1 MRWARRSAIPLALLV
16 VLGEAASAD
25 EADPA
30 SPTSIPQ
37 ALPGAPPLPAPLRRR
52 LEAALTARGPD
63 YEPRTRQRA
72 PDGSPLYTNRLL
84 LEPSPYLQQHAHN
97 PVNWY
102 PWGDEAF
109 AEAKRSNRPVLVSIG
124 YSTCHWCHV
133 MEEESFDDPAVAS
146 YLNEHFVAVKVD
158 REIRPD
164 VDSIYMT
171 VARALNGSGGWP
183 LNVWVTPDRQ
193 PFFAGTYFPPD
204 DRGGRPGFA
213 RLLRSLKEIYEREPE
228 RIVETARL
236 LSERVR
242 AELRGPIATSTRLPR
257 AEVLERAAQLY
268 AQRVDRVWGGIG
280 VRQKFPSRVP
290 IRFLLGYHQRTGDP
304 EALQL
309 ASLTLEKM
317 ASGGI
322 HDQIGGGFH
331 RYATDPRWLVP
342 HFEKMLYDNALLAV
356 AYLEAWQ
363 VTERA
368 DFALVAR
375 TALDYLLRE
384 MRLPDG
390 GFASATDAD
399 SPNEEGELEEGSFFT
414 WTPNEVREVL
424 PPDQAAMAILY
435 YGVED
440 EGPVEG
446 RSVLHAWRT
455 PGQVAA
461 ELGLEPEVVERGLV
475 DARRRLHAVRSTRTP
490 PHRDEKVLVAWN
502 GLVISALAR
511 GGFAMDEPSWI
522 DAASRAAE
530 HLLDHV
536 GEGDRLYRVLQGGK
550 ASGPAFLEDYA
561 FLVAGL
567 LDLYEARPDP
577 RWLRRA
583 IGLQRSLEA
592 SYADLEGG
600 GYFRTASTAE
610 PLLAREKPAVDSA
623 LPSGNSVAAQNL
635 LRLFV
640 LTGHDAYLER
650 AGLLL
655 SGFAD
660 SLDRDPTRHAEL
672 LLAVDHQLAATREI
686 AVVAPGSGG
695 DLTAMLAPLRRTH
708 LPHRALVVVR
718 EGDELSAH
726 AEVVP
731 WIAGKVARQGR
742 VTAYVC
748 ENRVCTLPTTDPEV
762 FAGQIRVARPL
773 RP

>member
-1 MRWARRSAIPLALLV
+1 MRSVRGSAIPLTLLLLLSGV
-16 VLGEAASAD
+16 AGAEEAG
-25 EADPA
+25 PA
-30 SPTSIPQ
+30 SPGSIPQ
-37 ALPGAPPLPAPLRRR
+37 ALPGAAPLPAPLRRR
-52 LEAALTARGPD
+52 LEAALAAHGPD

-84 LEPSPYLQQHAHN
+84 LESSPYLQQHAHN

-133 MEEESFDDPAVAS
+133 MEEESFDEPSVAA

-158 REIRPD
+158 REVRPD

-171 VARALNGSGGWP
+171 VAHALNGSGGWP
-183 LNVWVTPDRQ
+183 LNVWMTPDRQ
-193 PFFAGTYFPPD
+193 PFFAGTYFPPH
-204 DRGGRPGFA
+204 DRGGRPGFTSV
-213 RLLRSLKEIYEREPE
+213 LHSLKEIYEREPE
-228 RIVETARL
+228 RVAQTAQL
-236 LSERVR
+236 LSQRVR
-242 AELRGPIATSTRLPR
+242 TELRGPVATSTRLPQ
-257 AEVLERAAQLY
+257 ADVLERAARLY
-268 AQRVDRVWGGIG
+268 AERVDRVWGGIG
-280 VRQKFPSRVP
+280 RRQKFPSRLP
-290 IRFLLGYHQRTGDP
+290 IRFLLRYHQRTGDP
-304 EALQL
+304 EALEI
-309 ASLTLEKM
+309 AVLTLEKM

-331 RYATDPRWLVP
+331 RYTTDPRWLVP
-342 HFEKMLYDNALLAV
+342 HFEKMLYDNALLAM

-368 DFALVAR
+368 DFARVAR
-375 TALDYLLRE
+375 ATLDYMVRE
-384 MRLPDG
+384 MTSPDG

-414 WTPNEVREVL
+414 WTPGEMREAL

-435 YGVED
+435 YGVEA

-446 RSVLHAWRT
+446 RSVLHTWHT
-455 PGQVAA
+455 HKQVAD
-461 ELGLEPEVVERGLV
+461 ELGLEPKAVEEGLAV
-475 DARRRLHAVRSTRTP
+475 ARRRLYSVRSTRAP
-490 PHRDEKVLVAWN
+490 PHRDGKVLVAWN
-502 GLVISALAR
+502 GLAISALAR
-511 GGFAMDEPSWI
+511 GGFAMNEPSWI

-530 HLLDHV
+530 LLLEHV
-536 GEGDRLYRVLQGGK
+536 EEGDGLYRVLQGGE

-583 IGLQRSLEA
+583 IGLQRRLEA
-592 SYADLEGG
+592 SYADAEGG

-610 PLLAREKPAVDSA
+610 RLLAREKPAVDSA
-623 LPSGNSVAAQNL
+623 LPSGNSVSAQNL
-635 LRLFV
+635 LRLFD
-640 LTGHDAYLER
+640 LTGDETYLER
-650 AGLLL
+650 GGMLF

-672 LLAVDHQLAATREI
+672 LLAVDHQLEVTKEI
-686 AVVAPGSGG
+686 VVVAPGSGG
-695 DLTAMLAPLRRTH
+695 ALGAMLAPLRRTH
-708 LPHRALVVVR
+708 VPHRALVVVR
-718 EGDELSAH
+718 EGADLSAH
-726 AEVVP
+726 AELVP
-731 WIAGKVARQGR
+731 WIRGKVARQGR

-748 ENRVCTLPTTDPEV
+748 ENRACELPTTDPEV
-762 FAGQIRVARPL
+762 FAGQIR
-773 RP
+773 

>member
-1 MRWARRSAIPLALLV
+1 MA
-16 VLGEAASAD
+16 
-25 EADPA
+25 
-30 SPTSIPQ
+30 PTSR
-37 ALPGAPPLPAPLRRR
+37 ALPGAPALPAPLRQR
-52 LEAALTARGPD
+52 LEAALAARGPD
-63 YEPRTRQRA
+63 YEPRTRQRS
-72 PDGSPLYTNRLL
+72 PGGQPLYTNRLL

-102 PWGDEAF
+102 PWDDEAF
-109 AEAKRSNRPVLVSIG
+109 AEAKRLNRPVLVSIG

-133 MEEESFDDPAVAS
+133 MEEESFDDPSVAA

-158 REIRPD
+158 RELRPD

-171 VARALNGSGGWP
+171 AAHTLNGSGGWP
-183 LNVWVTPDRQ
+183 LNVWMTHDRE
-193 PFFAGTYFPPD
+193 PFFAGTYFPPE

-213 RLLRSLKEIYEREPE
+213 RLLRSLKEIYEHEPE
-228 RIVETARL
+228 RILETAQL

-242 AELRGPIATSTRLPR
+242 AELQGPVATSTQLPR
-257 AEVLERAAQLY
+257 AEVLDRAASLY

-280 VRQKFPSRVP
+280 KREKFPSRVP
-290 IRFLLGYHQRTGDP
+290 IRFLLRYHQRTGDP
-304 EALQL
+304 EALEL
-309 ASLTLEKM
+309 AVLTLEKM

-331 RYATDPRWLVP
+331 RYTTDPRWLVP

-368 DFALVAR
+368 DFARVVRR
-375 TALDYLLRE
+375 TLDYMVRE
-384 MRLPDG
+384 MTSPDG

-399 SPNEEGELEEGSFFT
+399 SPNAEGELEEGSFFT
-414 WTPNEVREVL
+414 WTPGEVRDAL
-424 PPDQAAMAILY
+424 PPGEAAAAILH
-435 YGVED
+435 YGVEA

-446 RSVLHAWRT
+446 RSVLHVWRT

-461 ELGLEPEVVERGLV
+461 ELGIDAEVAEKVLAV
-475 DARRRLHAVRSTRTP
+475 AQRRLYTVRSTRTP

-502 GLVISALAR
+502 GLAISALSRA
-511 GGFAMDEPSWI
+511 GFAMNEPSWI
-522 DAASRAAE
+522 DAATRTAE
-530 HLLDHV
+530 LLLDHV
-536 GEGDRLYRVLQGGK
+536 GEGDRLYRVIQDGE

-577 RWLRRA
+577 RWLRFA
-583 IGLQRSLEA
+583 ISLQRRLEA
-592 SYADLEGG
+592 SYADVQGG

-610 PLLAREKPAVDSA
+610 RLLTREKPAVDAA

-635 LRLFV
+635 LRLFD
-640 LTGHDAYLER
+640 LTGGEAYLER
-650 AGLLL
+650 ASVLL

-660 SLDRDPTRHAEL
+660 FLDRDPTRHAEL
-672 LLAVDHQLAATREI
+672 LLAVDRQLDVSKEI
-686 AVVAPGSGG
+686 VVVAPGSGG
-695 DLTAMLAPLRRTH
+695 DLGAMLAPLRRT
-708 LPHRALVVVR
+708 LVPHRALVRVR
-718 EGDELSAH
+718 EGADLSAH
-726 AEVVP
+726 AEIVP
-731 WIAGKVARQGR
+731 WITGKVARQGR

-762 FAGQIRVARPL
+762 FAAQIRTTRPL
-773 RP
+773 HPEASTPGP